1 MKAKI
6 AALGAL
12 IAAAAA
18 GPPAHAAD
26 VWFTFGGAGFS
37 STGHLT
43 VTPNVSPADPN
54 PNCGTAG
61 NNPCRADPPGAFA
74 ITNITGT
81 FTDAQ
86 DGIFNAAITGL
97 IPTSPTN
104 ERDAVFDP
112 LVPTSLSYI
121 DYPGGALS
129 YNNLYFPNGSPID
142 CDFPYSGTFVDVF
155 GMAFTVAGGYSAV
168 LWGDGDMFGPGT
180 TTYGVGVT
188 DGTQGL
194 AYVFA
199 GIGAVSAPEPSTWL
213 LTLVGVGGLGFGLR
227 RARQQIALA

>member
-1 MKAKI
+1 MRAKI
-6 AALGAL
+6 SGLGAL
-12 IAAAAA
+12 IVAAAFGAQ
-18 GPPAHAAD
+18 AHAT
-26 VWFTFGGAGFS
+26 VVSFTFSGAGFNS
-37 STGHLT
+37 SGQLT
-43 VTPNVSPADPN
+43 ITPNTSPADPN
-54 PNCGTAG
+54 SNCGTAG
-61 NNPCRADPPGAFA
+61 NNPCRADPVGAYA

-97 IPTSPTN
+97 VPTSPTN
-104 ERDAVFDP
+104 ERDAIFDP

-129 YNNLYFPNGSPID
+129 YNNLFFPHGSPID
-142 CDFPYSGTFVDVF
+142 CNFPFDGTFVDVF
-155 GMAFTVAGGYSAV
+155 GMAFTVAGGDTAV
-168 LWGDGDMFGPGT
+168 LWGDGNMFGNGT

-199 GIGAVSAPEPSTWL
+199 GINASATPEPSTWL
-213 LTLVGVGGLGFGLR
+213 MMLVGVGGLGLGLR
-227 RARQQIALA
+227 RARRQTAPA